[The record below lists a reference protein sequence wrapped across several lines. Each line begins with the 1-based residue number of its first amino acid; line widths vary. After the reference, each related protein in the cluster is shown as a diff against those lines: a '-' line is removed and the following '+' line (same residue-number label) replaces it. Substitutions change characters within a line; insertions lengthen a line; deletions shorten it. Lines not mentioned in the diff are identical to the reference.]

1 MKLDAINTRRTNV
14 LDKRHHTAHNKGKEI
29 RISPVY
35 LTEYGTTYGGI
46 GNGFI

>member
-1 MKLDAINTRRTNV
+1 MKSDAIIIRRTNV
-14 LDKRHHTAHNKGKEI
+14 LDKCRHTAHNKAKEI